1 MLKDD
6 FDYFLKEN
14 NLTKKEFANVL
25 NLPYQTVNNWNDKT
39 RPFPKWLHP
48 FCHHYE
54 KSLKYDKLQSLLD
67 LKKSQ

>member
-6 FDYFLKEN
+6 FINFLKKN

-25 NLPYQTVNNWNDKT
+25 NLPYPTVNSWGST
-39 RPFPKWLHP
+39 SGFPKWLHS

-54 KSLKYDKLQSLLD
+54 KSKKYDKLQSLLD